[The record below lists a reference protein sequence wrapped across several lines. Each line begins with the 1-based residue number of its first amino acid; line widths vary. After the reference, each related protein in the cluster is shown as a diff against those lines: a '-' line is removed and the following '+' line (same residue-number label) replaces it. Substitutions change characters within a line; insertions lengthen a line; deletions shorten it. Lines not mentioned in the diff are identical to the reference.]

1 MITRRYSPQ
10 IGGAERAIERLAKG
24 FVQRGHQVTLA
35 TECRG
40 ASYRKKGILSPVFK
54 SSGKE
59 KHTVHPVFLRTSQ
72 HRFWGTFLWI
82 KEIRKLLRKDSNSV
96 DIIYVSMLK
105 HAAAAALS
113 IKSPTPVILRSSG
126 SSLTGDVAWQ
136 KSSFTGRMLASYCRQ
151 AYSVIALSPQI
162 RQELIDWHYGPEKIR
177 DIMGGVPISVSAY
190 DSGQVSE
197 RRKDLPITALR
208 DCKGD
213 LVTYVGRFSDEKG
226 VKDLLES
233 WKTVIQ
239 VCPEASLLFIGEGP
253 LRGYL
258 EVERNRQGWTSCV
271 HVCGPVREVE
281 PYLRASDLF
290 VLPSHQEGVSNALL
304 EALGLGIGVVATE
317 IPGNCVVAQNGIHVE
332 MVLSKKPEEMAKGII
347 EMLNNPEKR
356 RHMGM
361 RSREHVKQNFSF
373 DRVMDEHESLFNQA
387 ISERAFR
394 TSV

>member
-10 IGGAERAIERLAKG
+10 IGGAERAIERLAQG
-24 FVQRGHQVTLA
+24 FVQRGHQVILA
-35 TECRG
+35 TESHG
-40 ASYRKKGILSPVFK
+40 ASNREKGSVT

-59 KHTVHPVFLRTSQ
+59 EHTVQPVFLKTSQ
-72 HRFWGTFLWI
+72 HRFLGTLLWI
-82 KEIRKLLRKDSNSV
+82 KEIRKLLRKDRNSV
-96 DIIYVSMLK
+96 DVIYVSMLK
-105 HAAAAALS
+105 HAAGAALS
-113 IKSPTPVILRSSG
+113 LKSHTPVILRPSG

-136 KSSFTGRMLASYCRQ
+136 KSSFTGRVLANYCRQ
-151 AYSVIALSPQI
+151 AHSVIALSPQI
-162 RQELIDWHYGPEKIR
+162 RQELVDWHYGPEKIR
-177 DIMGGVPISVSAY
+177 EITGGVPISVSAY
-190 DSGQVSE
+190 DSEQVSE
-197 RRKDLPITALR
+197 RRKELPIEALR
-208 DCKGD
+208 DSKGA

-233 WKTVIQ
+233 WKSVIR
-239 VCPEASLLFIGEGP
+239 VCPDASLLFIGEGP

-258 EVERNRQGWTSCV
+258 EVEINRQGWTSCV

-317 IPGNCVVAQNGIHVE
+317 IPGNCFVTQNGIHAE
-332 MVLSKKPEEMAKGII
+332 MVSSKKPEEIAKGII

-356 RHMGM
+356 HHMGI

-373 DRVMDEHESLFNQA
+373 DRVVDEHEALFKQA
-387 ISERAFR
+387 ISERVSR
-394 TSV
+394 KSV

>member
-10 IGGAERAIERLAKG
+10 IGGAERAIERLTQG
-24 FVQRGHQVTLA
+24 FVQRGHQVILA
-35 TECRG
+35 TESRG
-40 ASYRKKGILSPVFK
+40 ASYREKGILSPVFT

-59 KHTVHPVFLRTSQ
+59 EHTVQPVFLRTSQ

-82 KEIRKLLRKDSNSV
+82 KEIRKLLRKDRNSV

-113 IKSPTPVILRSSG
+113 LKSHTPVILRSSG

-136 KSSFTGRMLASYCRQ
+136 KSSFTGRILANYCRQ
-151 AYSVIALSPQI
+151 AHSVIALSPQI

-177 DIMGGVPISVSAY
+177 EITGGVPISVSAY
-190 DSGQVSE
+190 DFEQVSE
-197 RRKDLPITALR
+197 RRKELPIAALR
-208 DCKGD
+208 DCKGS

-233 WKTVIQ
+233 WKSVIR
-239 VCPEASLLFIGEGP
+239 VCPDASLLFIGEGP

-258 EVERNRQGWTSCV
+258 EVEINRQGWTSCV

-317 IPGNCVVAQNGIHVE
+317 IPGNCFVTQNGIHAE
-332 MVLSKKPEEMAKGII
+332 MVLSKKPEDIAKGII

-356 RHMGM
+356 HHMGM

-373 DRVMDEHESLFNQA
+373 DRVVDEHEALFKQA
-387 ISERAFR
+387 ISERASR
-394 TSV
+394 KSV